1 MGVLGGLG
9 GIGWLLPAGA
19 ALMAGPHGDPLPIAP
34 PLYRAPT
41 TLRVSDYSAETS
53 VLSTTDRFRIAR
65 ARSAMVAG
73 DLGAWSLSVDV
84 SRARSAHQEAERIL
98 HRDGFAT
105 YQAGA
110 ATRTALPGN
119 LMLGAG
125 GSLTYMTRRL
135 GPLDFDG
142 RPRHSFILDADL
154 SIARG
159 SADRLTLSYVDV
171 APASSRTPIAR
182 MAELIGGSPRAA
194 RGLHLAYSHH
204 DSGDRSTALSWGIDA
219 SAMRI
224 SAQDSFLLGAAA
236 KALDRRVALSID
248 RRF

>member
-1 MGVLGGLG
+1 MGASGGLG
-9 GIGWLLPAGA
+9 NLGWLLPAGA
-19 ALMAGPHGDPLPIAP
+19 SLMAGPHGDPLPGDPVRYRP
-34 PLYRAPT
+34 PSMLT
-41 TLRVSDYSAETS
+41 VSDYSAENS
-53 VLSTTDRFRIAR
+53 QLSISDRFRIAR

-73 DLGAWSLSVDV
+73 ELGAWSLSINA
-84 SRARSAHQEAERIL
+84 SRARSAHDEAEQIV

-110 ATRTALPGN
+110 ATQTDLPGG
-119 LMLGAG
+119 LTLGAG

-142 RPRHSFILDADL
+142 RPRHSFILDADF

-159 SADRLTLSYVDV
+159 GANRLTLSYVDV
-171 APASSRTPIAR
+171 APASSRIPLAR
-182 MAELIGGSPRAA
+182 MAELIGGSPRAG
-194 RGLHLAYSHH
+194 RGLRLAYSHH
-204 DSGDRSTALSWGIDA
+204 VEGYGAAAFSWGIDA

-224 SAQDSFLLGAAA
+224 SAQDSLLLGAPGDAV
-236 KALDRRVALSID
+236 DRRITLSVS